1 MMRNAGRAIDGK
13 AKAISV
19 TQRGEIINSDYK
31 VIRELGDSVEVL
43 PGESWNTGYIHNLGN
58 VQKMIIH
65 TSFNTSQLHRVR
77 VEEYALSEA
86 DGRGVRKINTI
97 TVRTQEGAVTMW
109 GNQHLEV
116 LLSDAT
122 VLVEIIVEN
131 VSQRAFNCSM
141 FVYAGKGNLLS
152 FYNDDTYRF
161 ETQKEIAN
169 QSTLNELL
177 KAVKNLDFNIDFNKE
192 ESLAKK
198 PYLKNVSILEDTGCD
213 QILWFHDGFF
223 YANKKSA
230 RKTLVKSS
238 DGRTWEDVHAFP
250 FSAPTSGISKVLVG
264 DTGHI
269 LVGDTAG
276 EVFVSD
282 SKGVFSS
289 TPTFTTGKLSH
300 KFGRFKHEN
309 VLGFTTYDAQGL
321 DGEQKHEAWLSIDN
335 GATYEKIFDNNT
347 LQNLLNAHPDFSDNR
362 VHLHDIEYDPYS
374 GRLYLWQGD
383 FDSATFYYSD
393 DWGVSWNLGFPR
405 GVAGNSTTMI
415 ATVDGLTFGADSFGG
430 GVGFLS
436 LDRRK
441 NIKPIIDI
449 DNYEKDYWKFNQDGE
464 RFVAGGKW
472 VDRENDVYLMTY
484 TVEFDDNAERNAPLA
499 YSKNGKDWQVLWH
512 NHEKGHAT
520 GFDTIFYGNGL
531 LVGSYRKIGE
541 PYRAFIAEVDL

>member
-1 MMRNAGRAIDGK
+1 MMRNAGRAKDGT

-19 TQRGEIINSDYK
+19 TQNGEIINSDYK
-31 VIRELGDSVEVL
+31 IIKEYGSPVEVL
-43 PGESWNTGYIHNLGN
+43 PGKSWSSEYLENLGN
-58 VQKMIIH
+58 VRKMIIH

-77 VEEYALSEA
+77 VEELAISEVE
-86 DGRGVRKINTI
+86 GQGGKKINTI
-97 TVRTQEGAVTMW
+97 QVRNQDGAVTMS

-122 VLVEIIVEN
+122 IRARIIVEN
-131 VSQRAFNCSM
+131 VSSNAFN
-141 FVYAGKGNLLS
+141 FGIYAYASKDDLLS
-152 FYNDDTYRF
+152 FYNDETYRF

-169 QSTLNELL
+169 QTTLKELL
-177 KAVKNLDFNIDFNKE
+177 EAVKNLNSDNKE
-192 ESLAKK
+192 SLPKK
-198 PYLKNVSILEDTGCD
+198 PILKNVSILEDTGCD

-230 RKTLVKSS
+230 RQTLVKSS
-238 DGRTWEDVHAFP
+238 DGRTWEDVHTFT
-250 FSAPTSGISKVLVG
+250 FEAPTSGISKVLVG

-269 LVGDTAG
+269 LVGNTSG
-276 EVFVSD
+276 EVYVSD
-282 SKGVFSS
+282 SKGGFSS

-309 VLGFTTYDAQGL
+309 VLGITTYDAQGF
-321 DGEQKHEAWLSIDN
+321 DNGQKHEAWLSTDN
-335 GATYEKIFDNNT
+335 GATYNKVFDNMT
-347 LQNLLNAHPDFSDNR
+347 LQNLLTEYPASDAPQ
-362 VHLHDIEYDPYS
+362 VHIHDIEYDPYS
-374 GRLYLWQGD
+374 GRLYIWQGD
-383 FDSATFYYSD
+383 LNTATFYYSD

-405 GVAGNSTTMI
+405 GAANNHTQLI
-415 ATVDGLTFGADSFGG
+415 ATVDGLTFGADTAGG
-430 GVGFLS
+430 GAGFLP

-449 DNYEKDYWKFNQDGE
+449 KNFDRDHWKFNHDGE

-484 TVEFDDNAERNAPLA
+484 TVEFDDNAERSAPLA

-512 NHEKGHAT
+512 NFEKGHAT

-541 PYRAFIAEVDL
+541 PYKVFIAEADL